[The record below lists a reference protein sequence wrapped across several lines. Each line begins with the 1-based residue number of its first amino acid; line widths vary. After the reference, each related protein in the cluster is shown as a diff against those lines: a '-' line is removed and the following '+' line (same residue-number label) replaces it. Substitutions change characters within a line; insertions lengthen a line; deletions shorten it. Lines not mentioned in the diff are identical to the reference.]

1 MIEIFFLIESW
12 RITRFFVFLWQII
25 TKVACDMALIS
36 CPECGKEISDK
47 AFACPH
53 CGNPMNQPTLKH
65 TNNNGSSNGNKK
77 KLLYVLIGLILICII
92 GGAWFLLRSGNEPAY
107 KEIDISELDSIFSIE
122 NIDEAAN
129 NVLVDTQADTINDTL
144 YYKIAYHGDVG
155 EQYRLGC
162 RYFESNEENS
172 KNYTKAVKLFRKA
185 AEKGHADAQ
194 YHLGLCYDQG
204 IGVPKDKSEAEYW
217 YRKAA
222 KGGNSKAKSK
232 LENINKNEISQKKND
247 VVKQEK
253 SQVSSSK
260 LESSTSSSRSIS
272 SNESSSELPD
282 VIDISIDEATLT
294 TIVDEGRK
302 ESRLEISRLQIYRSG
317 LIKSGNDRI
326 MSKLMEFDNA
336 VVKDYLPNMAMLDKS
351 DSREVLG
358 IDATING
365 IICHL
370 GYYLGSETIITLF
383 CNESES
389 SKLKKIVQLVKQGK
403 FIKK

>member
-1 MIEIFFLIESW
+1 
-12 RITRFFVFLWQII
+12 
-25 TKVACDMALIS
+25 MALIS

-53 CGNPMNQPTLKH
+53 CGNPMNQPPPKH
-65 TNNNGSSNGNKK
+65 TNNNGWSNGSKK
-77 KLLYVLIGLILICII
+77 RLLYVLIGLILICII
-92 GGAWFLLRSGNEPAY
+92 GGGWYLLRSGNEPAY

-122 NIDEAAN
+122 NIDEAAS

-144 YYKIAYHGDVG
+144 YNKIVYHGDVG

-172 KNYTKAVKLFRKA
+172 ENYTKAVKLFRKA
-185 AEKGHADAQ
+185 AGKGHADAQ

-217 YRKAA
+217 FRKAA

-232 LENINKNEISQKKND
+232 LENINKNEKSQKKND

-260 LESSTSSSRSIS
+260 SESSTSSSRSIS
-272 SNESSSELPD
+272 SNGSSSELPD
-282 VIDISIDEATLT
+282 VISFSIDKA
-294 TIVDEGRK
+294 IVKKTDNGVETK
-302 ESRLEISRLQIYRSG
+302 QKIDVSQLKIYRSG
-317 LIKSGNDRI
+317 LVKYGNDHKI
-326 MSKLMEFDNA
+326 FKTNEFDSAFLHELHPDVA
-336 VVKDYLPNMAMLDKS
+336 VFENS
-351 DSREVLG
+351 DIPGAAFVFNS
-358 IDATING
+358 IDN
-365 IICHL
+365 IIE
-370 GYYLGSETIITLF
+370 YYLVYDSDNFLILTMY
-383 CNESES
+383 CPKNES
-389 SKLKKIVQLVKQGK
+389 SKIKKIVKLVKQGK